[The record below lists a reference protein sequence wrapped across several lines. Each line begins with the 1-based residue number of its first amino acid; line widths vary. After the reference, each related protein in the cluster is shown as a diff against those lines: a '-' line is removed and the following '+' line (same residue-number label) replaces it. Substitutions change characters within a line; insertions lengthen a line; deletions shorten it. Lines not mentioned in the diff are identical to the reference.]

1 MHFTSHYIVKC
12 IVVNILLPYNI
23 YSVHKFIFGRFI
35 IWTIFFLCVLSSSLL
50 NMFQSY
56 LFSFLDDEFYNWS
69 SQVLPQTYLE
79 TEYEVPLNEFWLS
92 RPCYTY
98 LEDNIPFQSDNSF
111 FKKKLLLSVKKN
123 QTTTKLFGCS
133 AGWYINNTRA
143 YRHIH

>member
-12 IVVNILLPYNI
+12 IVVNTLLPYNI

-56 LFSFLDDEFYNWS
+56 LFSFLDDKFYNWS
-69 SQVLPQTYLE
+69 SQVPPQTYLE
-79 TEYEVPLNEFWLS
+79 TEYEVPLSEFWLS

-98 LEDNIPFQSDNSF
+98 LEDNVQFQSNNSF
-111 FKKKLLLSVKKN
+111 FKKKLLLSVKK
-123 QTTTKLFGCS
+123 TTNDYQIVWLFS
-133 AGWYINNTRA
+133 RLIYQ
-143 YRHIH
+143 